1 MPYEYTHNPQ
11 KPVITNRSGI
21 APNYQCEC
29 GEIIYL
35 SGYELVLWNAFSK
48 VGTNDFE
55 QGLELSAEKILDY
68 ATQYKENYEDLFYG
82 KHPSKG
88 RKGFSTPMRSLRNIL
103 ADTIRSENSE

>member
-11 KPVITNRSGI
+11 KPAIINRSGI
-21 APNYQCEC
+21 EPHYQCEC

-35 SGYELVLWNAFSK
+35 SGYELVVWNTLSK

-55 QGLELSAEKILDY
+55 KGLELSAEKILDY

-82 KHPSKG
+82 GHPAKG
-88 RKGFSTPMRSLRNIL
+88 KRQFSTPMRSLRKVLTNV
-103 ADTIRSENSE
+103 IRREGSE